1 MKLRKLNKEPRRVS
15 TPEPLAGLATAQ
27 CNQHL
32 SRMVLDYLE
41 KNAKATRSRLPVIGC
56 LILLSILYH
65 AKAHGPIAVILLC
78 INALA
83 SYWLYTL
90 TTCEIHNRIKSLAVR
105 LSRLQTNSHES
116 RYPWC
121 TQSATSDGSL
131 LVKTWRDCRI
141 SLVPSTFLVQGDTIE
156 LTRGDVAPCRL
167 RRGDTLIEA
176 DSPIQ
181 VNGRY
186 EVACEDDEHPL
197 INQVLAALSTSKRI
211 PTIDT
216 LLALSLLLPYSFC
229 LWVYCMNVLRLF
241 QRTHEAARISL
252 LGDKLKHS
260 RTPYEEDAFDEFDE
274 EAPPPT
280 QDIKLSPLE
289 VIVRAW
295 EILSGGEHVNA
306 EWLTWNVDLADCLSK
321 VSVMSFLDREGPI
334 ASPLPRPAEIII
346 PVQGQAE
353 VASAEIL
360 PNVNNPSRVVIGFS
374 DSTLVDGSQLRALGL
389 SCLLCTDCISHG
401 SSYRKDWHK
410 KKFKTVPMCT
420 TLHPSLQ
427 TCLCPVAKAIG
438 FVDAAANPFTLV
450 QEVSY
455 PDHGHYHHHHGLLV
469 AQRFSQGNN
478 NNEFGHTFCYGDLQS
493 VLEAC
498 SNAWNTQ
505 AVIPIGDSLR
515 WKLKDLWQDFVLADI
530 DTIAFAYLPTKD
542 QHSPPK
548 QDLIFLGAV
557 AMEFGPR
564 EDMQEF
570 IDDLGQAGIRFV
582 YFSPYSER
590 VSKAFGERLGLET
603 DWNSCILLSNVPVEA
618 HKHGSSLSNKVTR
631 AQGYHAASDVKA
643 RLPRGPAH
651 IREHLQT
658 VDDIPLHV
666 SIFAECRAES
676 GLIESMLD
684 IYREW
689 NETVVVI
696 GSLVADKP
704 VESSRIF
711 AHADMSIGMLP
722 GQLDEM
728 TALGAAF
735 FGCRCSLYLPFES
748 SPYVLTELI
757 REARTL
763 TTIREAQLELVVQ
776 ALILSW
782 IDQTAFV
789 YSLALSA
796 ALYATP
802 YNDNIMKLI
811 VIKQS
816 SIRRRLSWHLLKT
829 ISMITAALLSGQGS
843 VFLSI
848 SACFL
853 VDSPI
858 KNKSLTALMTLC
870 LVSSLLLA
878 LGHPLQECFLLLLGI
893 LVVSLLHWSAHSIQ
907 HSHHEQEQKRAKLE
921 FNTKLGMHSPV

>member
-1 MKLRKLNKEPRRVS
+1 MKLRKLNKEPKRTN
-15 TPEPLAGLATAQ
+15 TPEPLTGLPTIQ

-32 SRMVLDYLE
+32 SRMVFDCLE
-41 KNAKATRSRLPVIGC
+41 MNGKTNNHKLLVLGC
-56 LILLSILYH
+56 LILFSVVYH
-65 AKAHGPIAVILLC
+65 AKVHGLLVVILLC

-90 TTCEIHNRIKSLAVR
+90 TTCEIHNRIKSLAIR

-116 RYPWC
+116 KYPWC

-131 LVKTWRDCRI
+131 LVKTWRDYHV
-141 SLVPSTFLVQGDTIE
+141 SLVPSTFLVQGDIIE
-156 LTRGDVAPCRL
+156 LARGDVAPCIIRK
-167 RRGDTLIEA
+167 GDTIIEA
-176 DSPIQ
+176 DSLIQ
-181 VNGRY
+181 INGRY
-186 EVACEDDEHPL
+186 EIACEDDEHPL
-197 INQVLAALSTSKRI
+197 IYQILAALSTSKKVS
-211 PTIDT
+211 TIDI

-229 LWVYCMNVLRLF
+229 LWVYCINVLRLF
-241 QRTHEAARISL
+241 QRTYEAARISL

-260 RTPYEEDAFDEFDE
+260 RTPYAEDEFDEFDE

-280 QDIKLSPLE
+280 QDIKLSFLE
-289 VIVRAW
+289 VVVRAW
-295 EILSGGEHVNA
+295 EIIMRREHVNV
-306 EWLTWNVDLADCLSK
+306 EWLIWNVDLADCLSK

-374 DSTLVDGSQLRALGL
+374 DSTLVDASQLKALGL
-389 SCLLCTDCISHG
+389 SCLLSTDCINHGLSH
-401 SSYRKDWHK
+401 RKDWHK
-410 KKFKTVPMCT
+410 KKSKTVPMCT

-455 PDHGHYHHHHGLLV
+455 PDHHGLLV
-469 AQRFSQGNN
+469 AQRFSQGS

-498 SNAWNTQ
+498 SNAWNTH

-530 DTIAFAYLPTKD
+530 DTVAFAYLPTKD

-557 AMEFGPR
+557 AMEFDPR

-603 DWNSCILLSNVPVEA
+603 DWNSCILLSNVPMET

-631 AQGYHAASDVKA
+631 AQGYHATSDVKA
-643 RLPRGPAH
+643 RLPRGPVH
-651 IREHLQT
+651 IRKHLQT

-676 GLIESMLD
+676 GLIESMID

-689 NETVVVI
+689 NETVLVI

-735 FGCRCSLYLPFES
+735 FGCRCSFYLSFES

-763 TTIREAQLELVVQ
+763 TTIRKAQVELIVQ
-776 ALILSW
+776 ALILSL
-782 IDQTAFV
+782 IDRTTFV
-789 YSLALSA
+789 YSLALSV

-816 SIRRRLSWHLLKT
+816 SITSRLSWHILKS
-829 ISMITAALLSGQGS
+829 ISLITAAFLSGQGS
-843 VFLSI
+843 IFLSI
-848 SACFL
+848 SVCFL
-853 VDSPI
+853 VDSPV
-858 KNKSLTALMTLC
+858 KNGSLIVLMILC
-870 LVSSLLLA
+870 LANSLLFA
-878 LGHPLQECFLLLLGI
+878 LNHSLQKCLLLVIKI
-893 LVVSLLHWSAHSIQ
+893 LVVSIIHWSSHSIQ
-907 HSHHEQEQKRAKLE
+907 RSHHEQEQKRAKLE

>member
-1 MKLRKLNKEPRRVS
+1 M
-15 TPEPLAGLATAQ
+15 
-27 CNQHL
+27 
-32 SRMVLDYLE
+32 
-41 KNAKATRSRLPVIGC
+41 GC
-56 LILLSILYH
+56 LTLLAAIYH
-65 AKAHGPIAVILLC
+65 AKSRGLIALMLFCV
-78 INALA
+78 NTFA

-90 TTCEIHNRIKSLAVR
+90 TTGEIHNRIRSLAVR
-105 LSRLQTNSHES
+105 LSRLQTNSQES

-131 LVKTWRDCRI
+131 LVKTWRDCRV
-141 SLVPSTFLVQGDTIE
+141 SLVPSTFLVQGDIIE
-156 LTRGDVAPCRL
+156 LIRGDVAPCKL
-167 RRGDTLIEA
+167 KKGDTLIEA
-176 DSPIQ
+176 DSSIQ
-181 VNGRY
+181 INGRY
-186 EVACEDDEHPL
+186 EMACEDDEHPL
-197 INQVLAALSTSKRI
+197 ISQILATLSTPKKLPI
-211 PTIDT
+211 VDI
-216 LLALSLLLPYSFC
+216 LLIILLILPYSYS
-229 LWVYCMNVLRLF
+229 LWAYCINVLRLF
-241 QRTHEAARISL
+241 QRTYEAARISL

-260 RTPYEEDAFDEFDE
+260 RTPYEEDEFDEFDE

-280 QDIKLSPLE
+280 QDIKLSFIE
-289 VIVRAW
+289 VMFRGW
-295 EILSGGEHVNA
+295 EILTRREHVNV
-306 EWLTWNVDLADCLSK
+306 EWLIWNVDLANCLSK
-321 VSVMSFLDREGPI
+321 ASVMSFLDREGPI
-334 ASPLPRPAEIII
+334 ASPLPRPVEIII

-374 DSTLVDGSQLRALGL
+374 DSTLVDASQLKALGL
-389 SCLLCTDCISHG
+389 SCLLCTDCIRHG
-401 SSYRKDWHK
+401 PSYRKDWHK
-410 KKFKTVPMCT
+410 KKTKTVSMCT

-438 FVDAAANPFTLV
+438 FVDAAANPFALV
-450 QEVSY
+450 QEVSH
-455 PDHGHYHHHHGLLV
+455 PDYYHHHHGLLV
-469 AQRFSQGNN
+469 TQRFSHKNS
-478 NNEFGHTFCYGDLQS
+478 NEFGHTFCYGDLQS

-498 SNAWNTQ
+498 SSAWNTH

-530 DTIAFAYLPTKD
+530 DTVAFAYLPTKD

-557 AMEFGPR
+557 AMEFYPR

-590 VSKAFGERLGLET
+590 ISKAFGERLGLET
-603 DWNSCILLSNVPVEA
+603 DWNSCILLSNTPMET
-618 HKHGSSLSNKVTR
+618 HKHGSNLSNKVTR
-631 AQGYHAASDVKA
+631 AQGYHATSDVKA
-643 RLPRGPAH
+643 RLPRGPAQ
-651 IREHLQT
+651 IRKHLQT

-676 GLIESMLD
+676 GLIESMID

-689 NETVVVI
+689 NETVLVV

-704 VESSRIF
+704 VESARIF
-711 AHADMSIGMLP
+711 AHADMSIGMIP

-735 FGCRCSLYLPFES
+735 FGCRCSFYLSFES
-748 SPYVLTELI
+748 SPYLLTELI

-763 TTIREAQLELVVQ
+763 TTIRKAQIELVIQ

-782 IDQTAFV
+782 MGGTTFV

-796 ALYATP
+796 AFYSMP
-802 YNDNIMKLI
+802 YDDNIMKLI

-816 SIRRRLSWHLLKT
+816 SVTTRISWHLLKT
-829 ISMITAALLSGQGS
+829 ISIITAAFLLGQGCI
-843 VFLSI
+843 FLSV

-853 VDSPI
+853 VDRPA
-858 KNKSLTALMTLC
+858 KNKSLIVLMSLC
-870 LVSSLLLA
+870 LAGSLFSALKHSLKRLIFVILGTAIVS
-878 LGHPLQECFLLLLGI
+878 I
-893 LVVSLLHWSAHSIQ
+893 IHWSSRSIQ
-907 HSHHEQEQKRAKLE
+907 RSLHEQEQKRAKLE
-921 FNTKLGMHSPV
+921 FNTKLGMHSPI